1 MPPRGNMGGALG
13 YDLKSEKQEI
23 AEITSEI
30 KKELIL
36 KWKKSYANAQIFP
49 PAVAAMHPEVVD
61 FLLSVNLTG
70 VYDNIAR
77 QVNLDSNG
85 RNVLPRIVWQLAQSK
100 KWESLDELLQAQLP
114 IASSMRAALAG
125 QLQQNILNKARAL
138 GEKVVEKK
146 VISQKPQIKE
156 IQLAISDALEKY
168 PKINEQGITENQI
181 KLQNSPEPARP
192 SVRNWVKDFQDNLGS
207 MKHSPIDRGNFLFH
221 SENGKSLNAA
231 DRQKLAIVLKSLDE
245 QTMLMIDPIAQQIVF
260 DSGADTAEIDEK
272 KQIVTAT
279 SDLNQNPER
288 GTDSRFL
295 ADDKT
300 DSLKSL
306 QTRNDFG
313 KVQQPVSQ
321 SLPPQQR
328 AASSSIVDLKNNSF
342 SSDILPKENIEIKKI
357 ILPAPIKQDLPLNSP
372 RFDQPNNT
380 NVFQTAPNPVARPS
394 VFVEVPTPIRK
405 IESETYFSIPG
416 SKPPIGTDEYH
427 GKDAVS
433 LQAEKDE
440 SNFQSLHSA
449 QISSRAK
456 VPASTSTI
464 VSENIAI
471 AAPIAEQ
478 KNESFHS
485 SIPQNRDSLSDEEL
499 IRIYQEKKSR
509 EKSATPT
516 PAQNASPIAAFSPR
530 KNLWHIV
537 PEESSSDRE
546 VNKKNIVDLKN

>member
-1 MPPRGNMGGALG
+1 MIVPKENYFYPMFVSSIHGHADSQQDILSRW
-13 YDLKSEKQEI
+13 DLFDLLTEKEKNVLVSADVPIAIKKISNQFNLSVQESEEVSRLVRDVYFKVIPSDNLAQELIKKISNLNLSTAQEI
-23 AEITSEI
+23 TRALNS
-30 KKELIL
+30 
-36 KWKKSYANAQIFP
+36 QIFSL
-49 PAVAAMHPEVVD
+49 VVKSIEEIAQEKERID
-61 FLLSVNLTG
+61 FL
-70 VYDNIAR
+70 
-77 QVNLDSNG
+77 Q
-85 RNVLPRIVWQLAQSK
+85 
-100 KWESLDELLQAQLP
+100 
-114 IASSMRAALAG
+114 
-125 QLQQNILNKARAL
+125 
-138 GEKVVEKK
+138 
-146 VISQKPQIKE
+146 ISIKE
-156 IQLAISDALEKY
+156 ALEKY